1 MVEPFL
7 TEEEIKR
14 LLPEED
20 NSTPNYS
27 ELSTLI
33 YSVFSSP
40 EALNKSFLPPSTTE
54 GRRDSSSIN
63 VDVASVRRTYKYVYD
78 LEVERIQN
86 TFLHAIQNY
95 CNNLEQLCKQGT
107 SPLLKS
113 LNHCV
118 IMLENPLLHSPEYVE
133 QAFPKL
139 LQALGHLPIDSE
151 LELVKWYASYPPEE
165 LLEFVHNLHQVITVT
180 IVLSE
185 DGSRKKPVHSYPAI
199 VAATK
204 AMKIFYLAN
213 LLASERAGQCRPK
226 GNYHDAEIVSKFV
239 SLRQRL
245 GIHASD
251 IIKPVINFDEFINE
265 ELNNVLNI
273 LTDYDSFFRSQ
284 SHFSF
289 FSYPYLLTPA
299 NKVEKLFLDNKM
311 AMLQQRRMILL
322 NALINGQQPLELPVL
337 LLAIDRRNIVNDTLT
352 RVSVCILCA
361 CVCARA
367 CVCIACFII
376 LLTIIQLEVICEN
389 RPEDLRKQLR
399 VKFDGEDGIDEGG
412 VQKEF
417 FQLIIEELF
426 NPEIG

>member
-1 MVEPFL
+1 M
-7 TEEEIKR
+7 R
-14 LLPEED
+14 LLSKED
-20 NSTPNYS
+20 NNSTPDYS

-40 EALNKSFLPPSTTE
+40 EALNKSFLLPSNE
-54 GRRDSSSIN
+54 EQPDSIN

-118 IMLENPLLHSPEYVE
+118 IVLENPLLHSPEYVE
-133 QAFPKL
+133 QAFPKF
-139 LQALGHLPIDSE
+139 LQALSFLPINSE
-151 LELVKWYASYPPEE
+151 IELVKWYANYPPED
-165 LLEFVHNLHQVITVT
+165 LLEFIQNLHQVITVT

-185 DGSRKKPVHSYPAI
+185 NGSRKRPLHSFPAI

-204 AMKIFYLAN
+204 ALKIFYLAN
-213 LLASERAGQCRPK
+213 LLAAERTGQCRPK
-226 GNYHDAEIVSKFV
+226 GNYHDPELSSKFV
-239 SLRQRL
+239 LLRQQL
-245 GIHASD
+245 GIHPND
-251 IIKPVINFDEFINE
+251 IIKPVIPFDEFINE

-273 LTDYDSFFRSQ
+273 FSDYDSFLQPQ
-284 SHFSF
+284 SRFSF
-289 FSYPYLLTPA
+289 FSYPYLLNPA

-337 LLAIDRRNIVNDTLT
+337 LLAIDRHNIVNDTLT
-352 RVSVCILCA
+352 RVS
-361 CVCARA
+361 
-367 CVCIACFII
+367 
-376 LLTIIQLEVICEN
+376 TQ
-389 RPEDLRKQLR
+389 
-399 VKFDGEDGIDEGG
+399 
-412 VQKEF
+412 
-417 FQLIIEELF
+417 
-426 NPEIG
+426 

>member
-1 MVEPFL
+1 MYLLLIYIHTAVEPFL
-7 TEEEIKR
+7 TEEEVVR
-14 LLPEED
+14 LLSKED
-20 NSTPNYS
+20 DNNTPDYS

-40 EALNKSFLPPSTTE
+40 EALNKSFLPASTE
-54 GRRDSSSIN
+54 EQPGCIN
-63 VDVASVRRTYKYVYD
+63 VDIASVRRTYRYVYD

-118 IMLENPLLHSPEYVE
+118 IVLENPLLHSPEYVE
-133 QAFPKL
+133 QAFPKF
-139 LQALGHLPIDSE
+139 LQALSYLPINSE

-165 LLEFVHNLHQVITVT
+165 MLEFIQNLHQVITVT

-185 DGSRKKPVHSYPAI
+185 NGSRKRPLHSFPPI

-204 AMKIFYLAN
+204 ALKIFYLAN
-213 LLASERAGQCRPK
+213 LLASERIGQCRPK
-226 GNYHDAEIVSKFV
+226 GSYHDSETPSEFL
-239 SLRQRL
+239 SLRRL
-245 GIHASD
+245 LEIHPND
-251 IIKPVINFDEFINE
+251 IVKPVIAFDEFINE
-265 ELNNVLNI
+265 ELNNVINVI
-273 LTDYDSFFRSQ
+273 SDYDGFLQYPQ
-284 SHFSF
+284 SRFSF

-337 LLAIDRRNIVNDTLT
+337 LLAIDRHNIVNDTLT
-352 RVSVCILCA
+352 RVSVCV
-361 CVCARA
+361 CVCTRVCL
-367 CVCIACFII
+367 CVCVC
-376 LLTIIQLEVICEN
+376 VSMC
-389 RPEDLRKQLR
+389 
-399 VKFDGEDGIDEGG
+399 V
-412 VQKEF
+412 V
-417 FQLIIEELF
+417 
-426 NPEIG
+426 